1 MWLSIFL
8 NSPIFLLLIA
18 LILLLVWIRKNQN
31 YFKDRKIPYLKS
43 PVILGAY
50 ADVAL
55 GRKGV
60 YRTIEHIYNDIKF
73 KDEKYFGIFVFHKP
87 GLFVKDLDIIKQ
99 MLITDF
105 NSFNNRYVASNIHD
119 PLGYYQLFL
128 LKNPLWKTIRSKMTP
143 FFSSVKLKASYNLI
157 EKLGRDLNHYVTV
170 RFNDAHKKV
179 EFDLKNLT
187 DYFFVDVIAS
197 IAYGVEANTIKNSGG
212 EFYEAAHSIFDV
224 KNFWRGLEMSSMFLV
239 PQISKYFGF
248 QIFSKL
254 TTKFF
259 YDVMPDVI
267 AERKRSKI
275 RRNDLIDTLIEL
287 ENELIPE
294 HDSHTKLDIMLGQV
308 GIFLGAGYETSSST
322 ASFTLYELSKQPDLQ
337 NILRDEI
344 KNALRKNEGK
354 VTYEMVSNSTEMPFL
369 HQIVLET
376 LRMYS
381 VLSTIDRECTNSIT
395 IDNGRFTIPKGMPI
409 TIPLFALCR
418 DEKYFENSLKYDP
431 YRFAPENIHKIP
443 PLLQN
448 VSFGLGQRN
457 CIGERLGLI
466 QTKTVLI
473 MILKDFKIEANERTP
488 ESIEFEKKAM
498 IINSAKRLLVDFVQ
512 EPVI

>member
-1 MWLSIFL
+1 MWFSIFL
-8 NSPIFLLLIA
+8 NSPIYLLLIA
-18 LILLLVWIRKNQN
+18 LILLIKWIRKNQN
-31 YFKDRKIPYLKS
+31 YFKDQKIPYLKS

-55 GRKGV
+55 GREGV
-60 YRTIEHIYNDIKF
+60 YRKVEQIYNDIKF
-73 KDEKYFGIFVFHKP
+73 KDEKYIGMFVFHKP

-99 MLITDF
+99 ILITDF

-119 PLGYYQLFL
+119 PPGCYQLFL
-128 LKNPLWKTIRSKMTP
+128 VKNPLWKTIRSKMTP
-143 FFSSVKLKASYNLI
+143 FFSTVKLKASYNLI
-157 EKLGRDLNHYVTV
+157 EKLGRDLNYHIMI
-170 RFNDAHKKV
+170 RFSDTHKKV
-179 EFDLKNLT
+179 EFNLKNLT

-212 EFYEAAHSIFDV
+212 EFYEAANSIFDV
-224 KNFWRGLEMSSMFLV
+224 KKIWRGFELSSLFLI
-239 PQISKYFGF
+239 PQIAKYFGF
-248 QIFSKL
+248 QIFSKF

-267 AERKRSKI
+267 AERKKSKI

-287 ENELIPE
+287 EDELIPE
-294 HDSHTKLDIMLGQV
+294 HDSHTKLDMMIGQV
-308 GIFLGAGYETSSST
+308 GIFLAAGYETSSST
-322 ASFTLYELSKQPDLQ
+322 TSFTLYELSKQPDLQ

-344 KNALRKNEGK
+344 KDALKKNEGK

-381 VLSTIDRECTNSIT
+381 VLSFIDRECTNSIT

-409 TIPLFALCR
+409 TVPLFALCR
-418 DEKYFENSLKYDP
+418 DEKYFENPLKYDP

-466 QTKTVLI
+466 QTKVALI

-488 ESIEFEKKAM
+488 ASIEFEKKA
-498 IINSAKRLLVDFVQ
+498 IIIHSARKLLVDFVKDTFL
-512 EPVI
+512 